1 MTLLTSLKIYFIKK
15 GGKRKKSGLPIHF
28 VCRNEKSTLDVFKLV
43 LGAKYEMAKK
53 IASAFDG
60 EQKLPLRLCYEMG
73 FSKEI
78 LDLVSNANPNAQE
91 FMFGKMRDKF
101 PTGNPMNNNLDL
113 L

>member
-1 MTLLTSLKIYFIKK
+1 MEFKQLLVAS
-15 GGKRKKSGLPIHF
+15 S
-28 VCRNEKSTLDVFKLV
+28 N
-43 LGAKYEMAKK
+43 KK
-53 IASAFDG
+53 IVDG
-60 EQKLPLRLCYEMG
+60 EKKLPLRLCYEMG

-101 PTGNPMNNNLDL
+101 PTGNPMNNNQDL